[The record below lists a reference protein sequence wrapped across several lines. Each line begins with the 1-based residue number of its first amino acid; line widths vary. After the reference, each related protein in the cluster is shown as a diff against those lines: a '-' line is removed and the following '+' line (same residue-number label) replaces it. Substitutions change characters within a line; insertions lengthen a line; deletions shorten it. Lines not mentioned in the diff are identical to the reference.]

1 MKPILASVSAIW
13 DTKLHMLEKKEGDT
27 MIFLLITLVV
37 IYIFLEELSRGADI
51 WDLAAARQ
59 KRRSR
64 KK

>member
-1 MKPILASVSAIW
+1 
-13 DTKLHMLEKKEGDT
+13 

-37 IYIFLEELSRGADI
+37 IYIFLEELSRGVDI

-59 KRRSR
+59 RRRNR